1 MNIQIYETIRNRILY
16 FEYPPG
22 QILNE
27 KVLAEEVGMSRT
39 PIREVL
45 NRLEYE
51 QLVRVL
57 PRTGTMISEIEVQK
71 VMNVFKIRLEIEGL
85 AGRWAAEQVTDD
97 HLIEI
102 EKLYHNCK
110 KLNIQ
115 ITQKE
120 LVNIDLKFRD
130 IIYTTANNIILKQ
143 VSQYLYNLTIR
154 LWIYIKKDKT
164 DLGREWQAMMDEIK
178 QTHEALSKRDPQ
190 VVEEL
195 RRRFL
200 IMHIEGIKSK
210 L

>member
-27 KVLAEEVGMSRT
+27 KVLAEEFGMSRT